1 MSRDRGRYL
10 RPVVPKEGEPV
21 RVAIDATLREA
32 AKNQVWRRKDALALG
47 KGGSSPSFTY
57 IYLTK

>member
-10 RPVVPKEGEPV
+10 RPVVPKDGEPV

-32 AKNQVWRRKDALALG
+32 AKKSNMEKKRSGTVRERHVKDIFRAH
-47 KGGSSPSFTY
+47 
-57 IYLTK
+57 